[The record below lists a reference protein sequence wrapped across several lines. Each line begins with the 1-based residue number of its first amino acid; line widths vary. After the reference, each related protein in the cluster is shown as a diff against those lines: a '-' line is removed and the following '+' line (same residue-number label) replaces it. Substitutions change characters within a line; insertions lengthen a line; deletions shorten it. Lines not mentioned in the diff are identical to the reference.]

1 MLGILDVYLL
11 VRYICPLDL
20 IHVFSV
26 VDGADDFLF
35 FFFFLVYFS
44 EIRDNILMDCI
55 IFHISSQYKMTC
67 LTATM
72 ISSSFL
78 WNNMC
83 LNW

>member
-35 FFFFLVYFS
+35 FFFFWFIFQKL
-44 EIRDNILMDCI
+44 EI
-55 IFHISSQYKMTC
+55 IS
-67 LTATM
+67 LW
-72 ISSSFL
+72 IVSSFIL
-78 WNNMC
+78 A
-83 LNW
+83 LNTK